1 MRGPIALTGT
11 LYFIVGPSGCG
22 KDSLISYARERLTRD
37 DGVLFAR
44 RHITRPPDDRAEK
57 HIPLKREQ
65 FFNRCDRGEFLVAW
79 KAHDLYYGVDK
90 SVLRDLAAGFDVV
103 VNGSRAQ
110 IEAVRRRVKNVVVVS
125 VGCEKT
131 VLKQRLQT
139 RGREK
144 PEQIEARLKRAS
156 LYSVCD
162 DPDVIHIDNNDK
174 VCVAGERLCEV
185 LSRRHA
191 AAAI

>member
-1 MRGPIALTGT
+1 MTGT

-22 KDSLISYARERLTRD
+22 KDSLISYARERFTRD

-44 RHITRPPDDRAEK
+44 RYITRPPDDRAEK
-57 HIPLKREQ
+57 HIPLRRDQ
-65 FFNRCDRGEFLVAW
+65 FYERCERGDFLLSW
-79 KAHDLYYGVDK
+79 KAHDLFYAIDK

-110 IEAVRRRVKNVVVVS
+110 VEAVRERVQRVVIVS
-125 VGCEKT
+125 VGCDAST
-131 VLKQRLQT
+131 LKQRLQA

-156 LYSVCD
+156 LYPVCE
-162 DPDVIHIDNNDK
+162 DPNVVCIDNTEK
-174 VCVAGERLCEV
+174 VCVAGDKLCAV
-185 LSRRHA
+185 LAHRHTA
-191 AAAI
+191 AVV